1 MSGDKIDDDTG
12 LLAAVAYGEAS
23 TANDPDEIG
32 GIAFTVA
39 NRCRAWNGKTVT
51 NLKASDPNYAYAW
64 NGTNQ
69 RFNKFM
75 KASVDSIKKDAGMS
89 SALDWAKAALENK
102 GTDPSNGALFWDGLD
117 FKKDTNGNENKN
129 HPKRKDGFK
138 YGDPLHDIFSIPENK
153 REIIVRWKIK
163 NNKTGKII
171 DGAERGRY
179 DAVWVSTA
187 AHGNTILWKHPDDY
201 LEATG
206 GKEYR

>member
-102 GTDPSNGALFWDGLD
+102 GTDPSNGALFWDG
-117 FKKDTNGNENKN
+117 
-129 HPKRKDGFK
+129 FK